1 MGRKVWNIKK
11 TNGMK
16 NREKKCKEC
25 KYYTNGDEFG
35 NGRCEFKS
43 MPVWSESQM
52 CISGKESSLSINL
65 KAKMYSLDWLELCG
79 ECSHLIECES
89 ITTFEINDVEHL
101 IVKKRAYGTSLMRY
115 AFDVTLGT
123 GEEAGVLLSSPRS
136 LLGPTVVFFKVSNW
150 SLYSG
155 KYKNI
160 LACVKRF
167 GVKFKNVTRLDI
179 CCDSLVTAQG
189 EKWQDVWADYVTG
202 KVECLRHKNY
212 RIYGKQGDGISSISL
227 SKPTANV
234 GFKSY
239 DKVKELFE
247 EKDKPWIR
255 EQWANHGLLWNREN
269 HVWRCEISLRVEA
282 CSRVNTDTGE
292 IINLIDI
299 IDDMNERFI
308 ASLFQ
313 SYMDNHFRFRKVNP
327 GYRKYEDLVLVAN
340 EDLIPLAIIPAK
352 KSMRSGRFEEVLSKY
367 MHKYMD
373 FAGTPTDV
381 VQAIQVVSGWFYSE
395 SLNYK
400 DCWRRNEINK
410 ARGCKVEIL

>member
-1 MGRKVWNIKK
+1 MKSKEIGRCKV
-11 TNGMK
+11 
-16 NREKKCKEC
+16 CKH
-25 KYYTNGDEFG
+25 YTSGDEFG
-35 NGRCEFKS
+35 NGRCELKN

-52 CISGKESSLSINL
+52 CVSGKTAQLDINMR
-65 KAKMYSLDWLELCG
+65 AKMYSLDWLELCG
-79 ECSHLIECES
+79 ECSHLIECDS
-89 ITTFEINDVEHL
+89 INTFEINDTEHL

-115 AFDVTLGT
+115 AFDITLGT

-136 LLGPTVVFFKVSNW
+136 LLHPTTVFFKASNW

-160 LACVKRF
+160 LACMRRF
-167 GVKFKNVTRLDI
+167 GIKFKNITRLDI
-179 CCDSLVTAQG
+179 CCDSLQTSQG
-189 EKWQDVWADYVTG
+189 ENWQDVWADYVTG

-239 DKVKELFE
+239 DKVKELYE

-269 HVWRCEISLRVEA
+269 HIWRCELSLRVEA
-282 CSRVNTDTGE
+282 CSRVNMDTGE
-292 IINLIDI
+292 IINLIDT

-308 ASLFQ
+308 AMLFQ
-313 SYMDNHFRFRKVNP
+313 AYMDNHFKFRRVKT
-327 GYRKYEDLVLVAN
+327 GYRKYEDLA
-340 EDLIPLAIIPAK
+340 LIQNKDSVPLAILPAK
-352 KSMRSGRFEEVLSKY
+352 KSMRSGRFEEILSKY

-381 VQAIQVVSGWFYSE
+381 VQAIQIVSGWFYSE

-400 DCWRRNEINK
+400 ECWRRNEINK
-410 ARGCKVEIL
+410 ARSCKVEIL